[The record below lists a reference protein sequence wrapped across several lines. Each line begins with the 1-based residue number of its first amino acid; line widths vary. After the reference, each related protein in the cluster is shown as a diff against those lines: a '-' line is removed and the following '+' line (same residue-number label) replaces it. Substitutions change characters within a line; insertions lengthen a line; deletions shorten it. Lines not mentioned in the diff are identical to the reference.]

1 MKILIDKNEHGRR
14 DDEVTKKKRRKNE
27 KERAQ
32 RRNEEGLT
40 PKQTEKKKRLQ
51 EVKLLYEN
59 GLNQVQIAEIIG
71 VNRITILRYIKYLKE
86 KSKFFKASNIKALE
100 GVTKFTLLYYEGL

>member
-59 GLNQVQIAEIIG
+59 GLNQVQIADKLG
-71 VNRITILRYIKYLKE
+71 VVRRTILRDIKELRNQGE
-86 KSKFFKASNIKALE
+86 II
-100 GVTKFTLLYYEGL
+100 